1 MPSSRCPIGKS
12 EKNSTVEKCKDEA
25 CWPLW
30 SLTTEYKKRTVNS
43 TRRSIGPAAFHCAGG
58 PRSVGGP
65 KREKGCGHRRLPVTR
80 RFAASGT
87 RVLVHDRDILDLISR
102 STLSDVNILPE
113 RFVAVGD
120 ATSTGEILPAYACLQ
135 REFGVPVSADS
146 GCA

>member
-30 SLTTEYKKRTVNS
+30 SLTTEYKKHTVNS

-65 KREKGCGHRRLPVTR
+65 KRRKCRGHCRLPVTPQFGLLVR
-80 RFAASGT
+80 AFKFGT
-87 RVLVHDRDILDLISR
+87 GDILDLISR